1 MTNYRP
7 IFVLSPFAQVFEKI
21 FYQQLYN
28 FLTKQKFCAIINLVL
43 EKDIQS
49 TLPLQMFIIL
59 FYKTVINKNLHVQY
73 CYA

>member
-49 TLPLQMFIIL
+49 TLPLQC